1 LIAANDILAGN
12 AELLKGSGLLDV
24 EITGLTADSRK
35 VAPGYLFAALPGAQA
50 DGRDYVPAALKA
62 GASALLL
69 PEGSKIAVPGD
80 IAVLTALNPRRALA
94 LMSARFAG
102 AQPKIVVAVT
112 GTTGKTST
120 SVFAR
125 QLWTLLGHRAGS
137 LGTIGVVAPGY
148 ERSESL
154 TTPDPVE
161 LHAMLAEL
169 ARRDVDHLAIEAS
182 SHGLDQYRLD
192 GVQLAAAAF
201 TNLSRDH
208 LDYHPT
214 MEAYLGAKLRLFAEL
229 LPAGA
234 AAVVNADSEAS
245 AEIVAIARRR
255 GHRLIRFG
263 HKGEEIRLVRQV
275 PGATGQVL
283 ELEVFGR
290 NYEVAFPVIGLFQ
303 AENLLAAL
311 GLVIGAGADPAKT
324 IGMVC
329 RLTGVHG
336 RIEHVATTPSG
347 GAVYVDYAHKPGGLE
362 AILTALRP
370 HAQGKLLVLFG
381 CGGDRD
387 PGKRPQMGEIAAR
400 LADRVIV
407 TDDNPRTEDA
417 AAIRA
422 AVLKG
427 APEALEI
434 GDRAVA
440 IRSAMRML
448 KSGDLLVLAGKGHE
462 TYQIVGHTKHPF
474 DDSAVARQV
483 AAELA
488 GELAGGA
495 R

>member
-214 MEAYLGAKLRLFAEL
+214 MEAYLAAKLRLFAEL

-347 GAVYVDYAHKPGGLE
+347 GAVYVDS
-362 AILTALRP
+362 R
-370 HAQGKLLVLFG
+370 
-381 CGGDRD
+381 
-387 PGKRPQMGEIAAR
+387 
-400 LADRVIV
+400 
-407 TDDNPRTEDA
+407 
-417 AAIRA
+417 
-422 AVLKG
+422 
-427 APEALEI
+427 
-434 GDRAVA
+434 
-440 IRSAMRML
+440 RS
-448 KSGDLLVLAGKGHE
+448 
-462 TYQIVGHTKHPF
+462 
-474 DDSAVARQV
+474 
-483 AAELA
+483 
-488 GELAGGA
+488 
-495 R
+495 